1 MAISDL
7 AECCKQ
13 FSEILLK
20 FSFKVEC
27 FPEQKTN
34 RSQYINCMKFILNR
48 LPCQQ
53 CHCKG
58 IKSVGRS
65 FALFQHIINQ
75 TIVIKEDYLDKPKH
89 FSHIIER
96 LIYIYKILKCA
107 VVYEHQS
114 KGVCDIEFLV
124 KNVICKQQTRII
136 CLFWKII
143 KYGFGFGRVNT
154 HAHTEQE
161 EERER
166 STPPHWNLCFWNSAT
181 ILTTSKDVIQSML
194 QRMHLFCVMNY
205 VHAST
210 TA

>member
-1 MAISDL
+1 MAISHL

-20 FSFKVEC
+20 FSFKVKC

-34 RSQYINCMKFILNR
+34 RSQCMNCMKFVLNW
-48 LPCQQ
+48 LLCQR

-107 VVYEHQS
+107 AVYGHQS

-143 KYGFGFGRVNT
+143 KYGFGFGCVNT
-154 HAHTEQE
+154 HARTHRAR
-161 EERER
+161 EREAHR
-166 STPPHWNLCFWNSAT
+166 RTE
-181 ILTTSKDVIQSML
+181 
-194 QRMHLFCVMNY
+194 FCVFGIQQRF
-205 VHAST
+205 
-210 TA
+210 